1 MRVGG
6 IEPAH
11 YVSTIYESHAQ
22 IILEE
27 SVGTFYSLVFLSS
40 WNTDLSHRETQP
52 YESKTPTRK

>member
-27 SVGTFYSLVFLSS
+27 SVGTF
-40 WNTDLSHRETQP
+40 
-52 YESKTPTRK
+52 